1 MASCAAR
8 SSTSFNGRPPSRY
21 RKLKAVGMR
30 RLEKAQWIEVY
41 EALEKPLYNVVYR
54 VIWDASA
61 SQDIVQ
67 EAFLRCWKKRAEI
80 RADGFKALLFRTA
93 LNLALNQRR
102 RDRLWRLVGLASAD
116 DASAPDGCEEP
127 IPKSVRD
134 AIDALPARL
143 KEALLLTEL
152 AGMTYAE
159 AGMTLG
165 IKEGTVGSRR
175 TRALAI
181 LRRRLD
187 VEGGSDES

>member
-1 MASCAAR
+1 MP
-8 SSTSFNGRPPSRY
+8 G
-21 RKLKAVGMR
+21 
-30 RLEKAQWIEVY
+30 LEKAQWVEVY
-41 EALEKPLYNVVYR
+41 AKLEKPLYNVVYR
-54 VIWDASA
+54 VIWDASG

-67 EAFLRCWKKRAEI
+67 EAFLRCWKRRAEI

-93 LNLALNQRR
+93 LNLAINQRR
-102 RDRLWRLVGLASAD
+102 RDKLWRLVGLASAED
-116 DASAPDGCEEP
+116 GNAHGSGCEESVP
-127 IPKSVRD
+127 ARVRD

-159 AGMTLG
+159 AALTLG

-181 LRRRLD
+181 LRQRLD
-187 VEGGSDES
+187 VEGGSNES